1 MTASIRCRRR
11 RNGSDASESS
21 DVTAVSVLY
30 SSYSCPHSMRARLA
44 LLTARI
50 HCELRNVD
58 PAHLPTAV
66 DRVPLL
72 QLPNGKLI
80 DDSFAIM
87 QWASARRAE
96 LALWPSIRVR
106 QQSIENLLRI
116 VDGPFAEA
124 TLRYAEAQRSGSPQV
139 LRARGDAEI
148 VLAQLEARL
157 ARSGHLVGDRETLA
171 DLAALPFIY
180 QFAEVD
186 RTWFDI
192 SPYRQ
197 LRAWLLQYRGNP
209 AWQQT
214 LCRLAP
220 WRADGQPL
228 YLQVHSD
235 LPDAESRRDSA

>member
-1 MTASIRCRRR
+1 
-11 RNGSDASESS
+11 
-21 DVTAVSVLY
+21 
-30 SSYSCPHSMRARLA
+30 MRSRLA

-58 PAHLPTAV
+58 PARLPTAV

-80 DDSFAIM
+80 DNSFAIM

-96 LALWPSIRVR
+96 LGLWPSIGVR
-106 QQSIENLLRI
+106 QQSIENLVRI

-124 TLRYAEAQRSGSPQV
+124 LQRYAAVLGSGVGQV
-139 LRARGDAEI
+139 ARVRGDVEI

-157 ARSGHLVGDRETLA
+157 ARSGHLVGDQETLA
-171 DLAALPFIY
+171 DLAVLPFIY
-180 QFAEVD
+180 LFAELD
-186 RTWFDI
+186 RAWFDA

-197 LRAWLLQYRGNP
+197 LRAWLQHFSDYP

-214 LCRLAP
+214 LRRSGL
-220 WRADGQPL
+220 WRAEAQPV
-228 YLQVHSD
+228 YLQMQAQGDTDNSNRV
-235 LPDAESRRDSA
+235 SA